1 MIENQENENELIN
14 SDNNFIYLNN
24 SQLNFE
30 KQTTS
35 NKNRKRKRN
44 SFGATNLNKRYFS
57 ETNNAESNP
66 LYIVADESDK
76 FSTSSTI
83 YTEFVRKNK
92 KIQYENTS
100 NISNKLLERK
110 KSVPV
115 QQTVIDIIDLTWFDY
130 DMI

>member
-24 SQLNFE
+24 SKLNFE
-30 KQTTS
+30 KQTIS
-35 NKNRKRKRN
+35 NKNRKRKRD
-44 SFGATNLNKRYFS
+44 SFGTTNLNKRYFS
-57 ETNNAESNP
+57 ETFNAESNP
-66 LYIVADESDK
+66 LYSVADESDK

-100 NISNKLLERK
+100 NISHKLLERK
-110 KSVPV
+110 KSVPL
-115 QQTVIDIIDLTWFDY
+115 QQTVIDIIDLT
-130 DMI
+130 

>member
-1 MIENQENENELIN
+1 LTENQENENESIN

-24 SQLNFE
+24 SKLDFE

-35 NKNRKRKRN
+35 NENRKRKRD
-44 SFGATNLNKRYFS
+44 SFGTTNLNKRYFS

-66 LYIVADESDK
+66 LYPVADESDK

-115 QQTVIDIIDLTWFDY
+115 QQTVIDIIDLT
-130 DMI
+130 

>member
-1 MIENQENENELIN
+1 LIENQENENELIN

>member
-1 MIENQENENELIN
+1 LIENQENENELIN

-115 QQTVIDIIDLTWFDY
+115 QQTVIDIIDLT
-130 DMI
+130 